1 MGSRLGPSGPFL
13 LASINYAVKY
23 KMEYKL
29 YTTVDITHTGQFR
42 NEPGRELERWQEQN
56 FNTVVQ
62 TIGIR
67 SNITYRHGPEVFDIG
82 GKACGFDFD
91 HLARIWRFD
100 FYTEQDFVFEENK
113 DPVGYLMEM
122 FNGVP
127 YIANLTEDIEQNY
140 AVFVTDGPNRNIV
153 FHQK

>member
-1 MGSRLGPSGPFL
+1 
-13 LASINYAVKY
+13 
-23 KMEYKL
+23 MEYKL
-29 YTTVDITHTGQFR
+29 YTTIDITHTGQFR

-56 FNTVVQ
+56 FNTILQ

-67 SNITYRHGPEVFDIG
+67 ANITFRHVPEVFEMG
-82 GKACGFDFD
+82 GQVCGFEFA
-91 HLARIWRFD
+91 HTARIWRFD
-100 FYTEQDFVFEENK
+100 FYTEQDYMFEIDS
-113 DPVGYLMEM
+113 DPVGVLKDL

-127 YIANLTEDIEQNY
+127 YIANLTEQVEQNY